1 VSSFSVRLTGPEIDK
16 FNDADA
22 MWFRLQVE
30 TTGGGKVPVKVR
42 SSDFVHI
49 RASANMVYT
58 INKP

>member
-1 VSSFSVRLTGPEIDK
+1 VRLTGPEIDK